1 MNGKLPSKNSF
12 WIESRARKEKMMKW
26 IFQTLTKDHDWKSII
41 NHNNLEVVSGDKES
55 CVVLMNKTGYQYK
68 LQKMVD
74 DGIKNGIY
82 KVAEDNC

>member
-1 MNGKLPSKNSF
+1 MASCLQKIPSG
-12 WIESRARKEKMMKW
+12 IESRARKEKMMKW
-26 IFQTLTKDHDWKSII
+26 IFQTLTKDRDWKIII